1 MNPVPVED
9 YMRNLRAAIGAHRIT
24 REELDALIT
33 AGPTICTA
41 HGLPVAFGALV
52 HGRPACAACA
62 RALRVDP
69 DDRYDAVFYL
79 HPDASEAAYFR
90 VYALAHA
97 RLARDP
103 EHKTIHQTAAAF
115 WEKEMRHVR

>member
-24 REELDALIT
+24 RAALDALIT

-52 HGRPACAACA
+52 NGRPACAACVKG
-62 RALRVDP
+62 LRVPPLVDSLFDLIP
-69 DDRYDAVFYL
+69 PRA
-79 HPDASEAAYFR
+79 HSAYHR
-90 VYALAHA
+90 LRALAHA
-97 RLARDP
+97 RLTPYPASREMYRAIAAVWEGNRHAR
-103 EHKTIHQTAAAF
+103 
-115 WEKEMRHVR
+115 